1 MANQWGRDSQ
11 GRTASGSGVAGTLVA
26 AVVCFLLGAGGGYG
40 YFTLT
45 RADLKQEVD
54 LLSGQLVETTAERDK
69 LATDIAAYRKNAGS
83 WAENLE
89 TELAELKLNEVP
101 KLTRLLDKRDGELS
115 ALRKKLSE
123 TEKAAASA
131 KEEASGLRT
140 ELEQV
145 KTEEIPAIRENVA
158 KALDLLKAEADAAQ
172 AALKTDLDKARAQ
185 SASLE
190 ERLRAALDSGDG
202 TAAAAEDLQ
211 RQIKAGDDRAAALQ
225 KTIDAL
231 KAEIAALKAASLASR
246 SGNATEQPAIET
258 QPEPETTAAR
268 ATRDQAS
275 VRRALDAS
283 VGLQALADADR
294 QTLEDKLVAGDCV
307 VPSLDLVFDRVPVLV
322 LRNLMRDLKSDC

>member
-11 GRTASGSGVAGTLVA
+11 GRTSPGSGITGTLVT

-45 RADLKQEVD
+45 RADLKQEID

-83 WAENLE
+83 WAEDLE
-89 TELAELKLNEVP
+89 TELADLKLNEVP

-115 ALRKKLSE
+115 ALQKKLAGA
-123 TEKAAASA
+123 EKAGALAG
-131 KEEASGLRT
+131 EEANRLRT
-140 ELEQV
+140 ELERM
-145 KTEEIPAIRENVA
+145 KTEEIPAIREDAA
-158 KALDLLKAEADAAQ
+158 KSFDRLKAEANAAQ
-172 AALKTDLDKARAQ
+172 VTLTEERDQARAQ

-190 ERLRAALDSGDG
+190 ERLRGALDSGDG
-202 TAAAAEDLQ
+202 TAAAAEDL
-211 RQIKAGDDRAAALQ
+211 RRRINAGDDRAAALQ

-231 KAEIAALKAASLASR
+231 KAEIAALRAASLAAGAKR
-246 SGNATEQPAIET
+246 AAEEKTGET
-258 QPEPETTAAR
+258 QPEQAR
-268 ATRDQAS
+268 TEAKTTRDPAT
-275 VRRALDAS
+275 VRRALDATA
-283 VGLQALADADR
+283 GLQALADADR
-294 QTLEDKLVAGDCV
+294 QVLHDKLVAGDCV